1 MNDKPRLIE
10 VAFPLKQA
18 SLTSVHEKNVRHGH
32 ISTLHIWPAR
42 RPLAACRAALL
53 CTLLPD
59 PGDPQKRQQL
69 LDMIG
74 GTVVK
79 RVVTSE
85 DEDGNAVSEEKE
97 IVEGGVLVWGNE
109 NAPEMDTL
117 RTAIKDF
124 YGGNAPKVLDP
135 FAGGGAIPLEAMR
148 LGCEVTSADLN
159 PVAWFIQKCTL
170 DYPQRFAGKKW
181 PLPDFVQEW
190 PDFVEDF
197 IAGKIKK
204 RKGDQKPHFTD
215 ARQLFLAKQ
224 QEPTNHTNHTNEAKS
239 KDSCGFVK
247 FVGNK
252 TVGDLPDADLAWQV
266 RAWGRWVL
274 ERARQ
279 DLAARYPT
287 VDGEPTVAYL
297 WARTA
302 RDPQT
307 TGRIPL
313 LKTFWLG
320 KKRGKRAALLPM
332 PMADGSGVT
341 FRLLREADLAQP
353 QRVVEQHEFLQRWEV
368 TGETLNDFLDH
379 GTMNRAGVWSPCGG
393 RPGIIALTTKDDLP
407 RQGNQRL
414 LGTQMVAVVVE
425 QKEPNRKRPTKGYRL
440 PKEQEITAAMVEIE
454 DLTAAFDGLP
464 FGLLTEP
471 IPKGGGSGACRA
483 FSLHRWGMRTWG
495 DVFTPRQTLA
505 LATFAKHSRAAVDV
519 LRKDHAELA
528 EVVGAYLAVALD
540 RLADRSSGICTWTLD
555 YDQIRNTFARFAL
568 PMTWDLAE
576 CVPLAE
582 VSGGY
587 PGQLELVA
595 KYVASAAAT
604 TGSPSAPNILRE
616 SALRNSTSLVDLDAV
631 VTDPPYYD
639 AIPYS
644 DLMDFFYIW
653 LRRTLTGVSGEM
665 NKAFAEPLSPKW
677 NHEKADGELIDD
689 DSRFDGDREASKRNY
704 TDGMA
709 KAFHRACE
717 QLMATGRLVIVFA
730 NKSVVAWETLVEAL
744 IRGGAEVTASWPIQT
759 EREARSRGQASAALS
774 SSVWIVSRKRATTA
788 APGWE
793 EPVLERMKQVLF
805 DRREELGGIN
815 ILQYYFDLGIRGPDF
830 IWAALGPALQAYS
843 EHPFV
848 KKTSGGMMTVREFLD
863 EVRKLVLQFSLGE
876 LPGFHELQR
885 ETQGRGE
892 TVALDPV
899 TQYYLLHRAYFGLTP
914 APAGACILY
923 ANACGKNET
932 ELKVVWKILEQGGK
946 SGVGKKGRPRKD
958 AEEGEPT
965 NNTNDTNGEAEES
978 SGNEYRLLDWS
989 ERVESDDLGASRGG
1003 LTSPLVDK
1011 LHRLMALFHR
1021 NQAGE
1026 VQSLYESWGLASE
1039 RAFPPLLQAI
1049 RELALQDGNETE
1061 RRLVEALATQ
1071 LKLGRQQVMEDGVVK
1086 DAPFFAAIDEATRT
1100 TASYR
1105 KGKK

>member
-10 VAFPLKQA
+10 VAFPLRQA
-18 SLTSVHEKNVRHGH
+18 SLASVHEKNVRHGH

-59 PGDPQKRQQL
+59 PGDAQKRQEL
-69 LDMIG
+69 LDLIG

-79 RVVTSE
+79 KLVTSE
-85 DEDGNAVSEEKE
+85 DDDGNSVSEEKE
-97 IVEGGVLVWGNE
+97 VVEGGVLAWGNE
-109 NAPEMDTL
+109 NAVEMDTL
-117 RTAIKDF
+117 RAAIREF
-124 YGGNAPKVLDP
+124 YGGEAPKVLDP

-181 PLPDFVQEW
+181 PLPDFVRDW

-197 IAGKIKK
+197 LAGKVKK
-204 RKGDQKPHFTD
+204 RKGEQKPHFTD
-215 ARQLFLAKQ
+215 PQQLFLSSPRNTPNTLKGEQ
-224 QEPTNHTNHTNEAKS
+224 G
-239 KDSCGFVK
+239 DSVSRPFACLA
-247 FVGNK
+247 GNK
-252 TVGDLPDADLAWQV
+252 SVGDLPDADLAWHV

-279 DLAARYPT
+279 ELAARYPT
-287 VDGEPTVAYL
+287 ADGEPTVAYL

-307 TGRIPL
+307 TGRVPL
-313 LKTFWLG
+313 LKTFWLC
-320 KKRGKRAALLPM
+320 KKKGKRAALLPV
-332 PMADGSGVT
+332 PLTDGSGVT
-341 FRLLREADLAQP
+341 FRLLREVDLTQP
-353 QRVVEQHEFLQRWEV
+353 QRVIEEHDFLQRWEV
-368 TGETLNDFLDH
+368 TTENLDDFLKN
-379 GTMNRAGVWSPCGG
+379 GTMNRAGVWSPCSG
-393 RPGIIALTTKDDLP
+393 RPGIIALTAKDDLP
-407 RQGNQRL
+407 RQGQQRL
-414 LGTQMVAVVVE
+414 IGAQMVGVVIE
-425 QKEPNRKRPTKGYRL
+425 RKEPHRKKASKVYRI
-440 PKEQEITAAMVEIE
+440 PNEPEIAASIVEVE
-454 DLTAAFDGLP
+454 DLAAAFDGLP
-464 FGLLTEP
+464 YGLLTEP
-471 IPKGGGSGACRA
+471 IHKGGGSGACRA
-483 FSLHRWGMRTWG
+483 FSLYRWGMRTWG
-495 DVFTPRQTLA
+495 DVFTPRQMLA
-505 LATFAKHSRAAVDV
+505 LAVFAKHSRAAVEA
-519 LRKDHAELA
+519 LRTSHGELA
-528 EVVGAYLAVALD
+528 EAVGSYLAVALD

-576 CVPLAE
+576 CVPVAE

-595 KYVASAAAT
+595 KYVAFATGT
-604 TGSPSAPNILRE
+604 TGNPSAPRIVRE
-616 SALRNSTSLVDLDAV
+616 SALGDSQGRGNLDAV

-653 LRRTLTGVSGEM
+653 LRRTLRGISAEM
-665 NKAFAEPLSPKW
+665 DTVFAEPLSPKW
-677 NHEKADGELIDD
+677 NHEQADGELIDD

-709 KAFHRACE
+709 KAFQRCCE
-717 QLMATGRLVIVFA
+717 RLTDTGRLVIVFA
-730 NKSVVAWETLVEAL
+730 NKSVDAWETLVGAL

-774 SSVWIVSRKRATTA
+774 SSVWIICRKRAKTA
-788 APGWE
+788 PAGWE
-793 EPVLERMKQVLF
+793 EPVLERMKQILF
-805 DRREELGGIN
+805 DRREELGGKN

-830 IWAALGPALQAYS
+830 IWAALGPALQSYS

-848 KKTSGGMMTVREFLD
+848 KKTGGGIMTVQEFLD
-863 EVRKLVLQFSLGE
+863 EVRKLVLQFALGE
-876 LPGFHELQR
+876 LPGFRELQR

-899 TQYYLLHRAYFGLTP
+899 TQYYLLHRAYFGLKS

-932 ELKVVWKILEQGGK
+932 ELKVVWNILEQGGK
-946 SGVGKKGRPRKD
+946 SGPGKKGRPRKD
-958 AEEGEPT
+958 EEPTDDEPT
-965 NNTNDTNGEAEES
+965 NNTTGTNEDS
-978 SGNEYRLLDWS
+978 SGSEYRLLDWS
-989 ERVESDDLGASRGG
+989 ERVDREDLGESRGG
-1003 LTSPLVDK
+1003 LASPLVDK
-1011 LHRLMALFHR
+1011 LHRLMALFQGNR
-1021 NQAGE
+1021 AAD
-1026 VQSLYESWGLASE
+1026 VQRLYDEWGMASE
-1039 RAFPPLLQAI
+1039 QAFPPLLQAI

-1071 LKLGRQQVMEDGVVK
+1071 LKLTRRQVVEDGVMK
-1086 DAPFFAAIDEATRT
+1086 EGPFFPSIDEATRT
-1100 TASYR
+1100 EVSYR
-1105 KGKK
+1105 KVRK

>member
-1 MNDKPRLIE
+1 MTDKPRLIE

-42 RPLAACRAALL
+42 RPLAASRAALL

-59 PGDPQKRQQL
+59 PGDAKKRQEL
-69 LDMIG
+69 LDLIG

-79 RVVTSE
+79 RAVTSE
-85 DEDGNAVSEEKE
+85 DEEGNMVSEEKE
-97 IVEGGVLVWGNE
+97 TVEGGVLVWGNE

-117 RTAIKDF
+117 RAAIKKF

-181 PLPDFVQEW
+181 PLPEFVREW

-197 IAGKIKK
+197 IGGKIKK
-204 RKGDQKPHFTD
+204 RKGEQKPHFTD
-215 ARQLFLAKQ
+215 PKQIQLLAL
-224 QEPTNHTNHTNEAKS
+224 A
-239 KDSCGFVK
+239 
-247 FVGNK
+247 
-252 TVGDLPDADLAWQV
+252 DADLAWHV

-279 DLAARYPT
+279 NLTARYPMA
-287 VDGEPTVAYL
+287 DGEPTVAYL

-307 TGRIPL
+307 TGHIPL

-320 KKRGKRAALLPM
+320 KKKGKRAALLPV
-332 PMADGSGVT
+332 PNADGSGVT
-341 FRLLREADLAQP
+341 FKLLREADLAQP
-353 QRVVEQHEFLQRWEV
+353 ERVVEQHDFLQRWEV
-368 TGETLNDFLDH
+368 TGEKLEDFFNN
-379 GTMNRAGVWSPCGG
+379 GTMNRAGVWSPCNG
-393 RPGIIALTTKDDLP
+393 RPGIIALTMEDLR

-425 QKEPNRKRPTKGYRL
+425 RKDPKRKRPSKVYRL
-440 PKEQEITAAMVEIE
+440 PNEQEVAAAMVEIE
-454 DLTAAFDGLP
+454 DLTAAFEGLP
-464 FGLLTEP
+464 YGLLNEP

-505 LATFAKHSRAAVDV
+505 LATFAKHSREAVDL
-519 LRKDHAELA
+519 LRTDHAELA
-528 EVVGAYLAVALD
+528 EAVGAYLAVALD

-587 PGQLELVA
+587 PGQIELVA
-595 KYVASAAAT
+595 KYVASATAT
-604 TGSPSAPNILRE
+604 TGSPSSPQIVRE
-616 SALRNSTSLVDLDAV
+616 SALHASTTFVNLDAV

-653 LRRTLTGVSGEM
+653 LRRTLTGINSEM
-665 NKAFAEPLSPKW
+665 DKAFAEPLSPKW
-677 NHEKADGELIDD
+677 NHEQADGELIDD

-717 QLMATGRLVIVFA
+717 QLKDSGRLVIVFA

-774 SSVWIVSRKRATTA
+774 SSVWIVSRKRTTTA

-805 DRREELGGIN
+805 GRRDELGGIN

-848 KKTSGGMMTVREFLD
+848 KKTGGGMMTVREFLD

-876 LPGFHELQR
+876 LPGFREFQR

-892 TVALDPV
+892 TVTLDPV
-899 TQYYLLHRAYFGLTP
+899 TQYYLLHRAYFGLEP

-932 ELKVVWKILEQGGK
+932 ELKVVWNILEQGGK
-946 SGVGKKGRPRKD
+946 SGPGKKGRPRTD
-958 AEEGEPT
+958 AEEGEA
-965 NNTNDTNGEAEES
+965 EAEADES
-978 SGNEYRLLDWS
+978 KGSEYRLLDWS
-989 ERVESDDLGASRGG
+989 ERVGSDDLGESRGG
-1003 LTSPLVDK
+1003 LASPLVDK
-1011 LHRLMALFHR
+1011 LHRLMALLQR
-1021 NQAGE
+1021 NQAAE

-1049 RELALQDGNETE
+1049 RELALEDANDTE

-1071 LKLGRQQVMEDGVVK
+1071 LKLTRQQVAEDGVLK
-1086 DAPFFAAIDEATRT
+1086 EAPYFAPIDKATRA

-1105 KGKK
+1105 KTRK

>member
-1 MNDKPRLIE
+1 MTDKPRLIE

-59 PGDPQKRQQL
+59 PGDAQKRQEL

-79 RVVTSE
+79 RVVASE
-85 DEDGNAVSEEKE
+85 DEEGNAVSEEKE
-97 IVEGGVLVWGNE
+97 MVEGGVLVWGNE

-117 RTAIKDF
+117 RAAIKEF
-124 YGGNAPKVLDP
+124 FGGRAPKVLDP

-181 PLPDFVQEW
+181 PLPDFVREW

-197 IAGKIKK
+197 IAGKMKK
-204 RKGDQKPHFTD
+204 RKGEQKPHFTD
-215 ARQLFLAKQ
+215 AKQIQLLALQ
-224 QEPTNHTNHTNEAKS
+224 
-239 KDSCGFVK
+239 
-247 FVGNK
+247 
-252 TVGDLPDADLAWQV
+252 DADLAWHV

-279 DLAARYPT
+279 DLAARYPMA
-287 VDGEPTVAYL
+287 DGEPTVAYL

-320 KKRGKRAALLPM
+320 KKKGKRAALLPV
-332 PMADGSGVT
+332 PKADGSGVT
-341 FRLLREADLAQP
+341 FKLLREADLAQP

-368 TGETLNDFLDH
+368 TGETLEDFLNN

-414 LGTQMVAVVVE
+414 LDTQMVAVVVE
-425 QKEPNRKRPTKGYRL
+425 RKEPNRKRPTKVYRL
-440 PKEQEITAAMVEIE
+440 PNEQEIAAAMVEIE
-454 DLTAAFDGLP
+454 DLTAAFEGLP

-519 LRKDHAELA
+519 LRKDHAEPA

-604 TGSPSAPNILRE
+604 TGSPSAPNIVRE
-616 SALRNSTSLVDLDAV
+616 SALRASTSFVDLDAV

-653 LRRTLTGVSGEM
+653 LRRTLTGISGEM
-665 NKAFAEPLSPKW
+665 DKAFAEPLSPKW
-677 NHEKADGELIDD
+677 NHEQADGELIDD
-689 DSRFDGDREASKRNY
+689 DSRFEGDREASKRNY

-709 KAFHRACE
+709 RAFHRACE
-717 QLMATGRLVIVFA
+717 QLTDTGRLVIVFA

-744 IRGGAEVTASWPIQT
+744 IRGGTEVTASWPIQT

-774 SSVWIVSRKRATTA
+774 SSVWIVSRKRASTA

-805 DRREELGGIN
+805 ERREELGGIN

-848 KKTSGGMMTVREFLD
+848 KKTGGGMMTVGEFLD

-892 TVALDPV
+892 TVTLDSV
-899 TQYYLLHRAYFGLTP
+899 TQYYLLHRAYFGLAP

-923 ANACGKNET
+923 ANACGKDET
-932 ELKVVWKILEQGGK
+932 ELKVVWNILEQGGK
-946 SGVGKKGRPRKD
+946 SGAGKKGRPRKD
-958 AEEGEPT
+958 AEEGGAE
-965 NNTNDTNGEAEES
+965 DVEEES
-978 SGNEYRLLDWS
+978 SGSEYRLVDWS
-989 ERVESDDLGASRGG
+989 ERVERDDLGESRGG
-1003 LTSPLVDK
+1003 LASPLVDK
-1011 LHRLMALFHR
+1011 LHRLMALFQR
-1021 NQAGE
+1021 NQAAD
-1026 VQSLYESWGLASE
+1026 VQRLYDEWGLASE

-1049 RELALQDGNETE
+1049 RELALKDGNDMEQ
-1061 RRLVEALATQ
+1061 RLVESLASQ
-1071 LKLGRQQVMEDGVVK
+1071 LKLTRRQVVEDGVVK
-1086 DAPFFAAIDEATRT
+1086 DAPFFAVIDEATR
-1100 TASYR
+1100 AKVSYR
-1105 KGKK
+1105 KQKK

>member
-1 MNDKPRLIE
+1 MNMTDKPRLIE

-59 PGDPQKRQQL
+59 PGDAKKRQEL
-69 LDMIG
+69 LDLIG

-79 RVVTSE
+79 RTVTAE
-85 DEDGNAVSEEKE
+85 DEAGNMVSEEKE
-97 IVEGGVLVWGNE
+97 TVEGGVLVWGNE
-109 NAPEMDTL
+109 NAAEMDTL
-117 RTAIKDF
+117 RAAIKKF

-181 PLPDFVQEW
+181 PLPDFVREW

-215 ARQLFLAKQ
+215 PMQIQLLA
-224 QEPTNHTNHTNEAKS
+224 
-239 KDSCGFVK
+239 
-247 FVGNK
+247 
-252 TVGDLPDADLAWQV
+252 LPDADLAWHV

-279 DLAARYPT
+279 DLASRYPM
-287 VDGEPTVAYL
+287 VNGEPTVAYL

-313 LKTFWLG
+313 LKTFWLC
-320 KKRGKRAALLPM
+320 KKKGKRTALLPV
-332 PMADGSGVT
+332 PLADGSGVT
-341 FRLLREADLAQP
+341 FKLVREADFAKP
-353 QRVVEQHEFLQRWEV
+353 ESVIEENDFLQRWEV
-368 TGETLNDFLDH
+368 TSENLENFLNQ
-379 GTMNRAGVWSPCGG
+379 GTMNRAGVWSPCSG
-393 RPGIIALTTKDDLP
+393 RPGLIALTMKEDLP
-407 RQGNQRL
+407 RQGQQGL
-414 LGTQMVAVVVE
+414 LSSQMTAVVTE
-425 QKEPNRKRPTKGYRL
+425 CRRPNGKRTFKGYRL
-440 PKEQEITAAMVEIE
+440 PNAAEIHAADVQVE
-454 DLTAAFDGLP
+454 DLDEAFGKIP
-464 FGLLTEP
+464 FGKLSEP
-471 IPKGGGSGACRA
+471 TPEGGGSGASRA
-483 FSLHRWGMRTWG
+483 FSVYRYGMRTWG
-495 DVFTPRQTLA
+495 QLFTNRQLLAMACFVENARAAHCALTAGTPA
-505 LATFAKHSRAAVDV
+505 LAEPVS
-519 LRKDHAELA
+519 
-528 EVVGAYLAVALD
+528 AYLALCVD
-540 RLADRSSGICTWTLD
+540 RLADYSSAVCSWHNTGEKM
-555 YDQIRNTFARFAL
+555 RNTFGRFAL
-568 PMTWDLAE
+568 PMVWDFCE
-576 CVPLAE
+576 VNPLSETSGNFLGALE
-582 VSGGY
+582 WVAMYVGHALHACKNSSAVS
-587 PGQLELVA
+587 V
-595 KYVASAAAT
+595 
-604 TGSPSAPNILRE
+604 LRE
-616 SALRNSTSLVDLDAV
+616 SAISSSVEPQDAV
-631 VTDPPYYD
+631 LTDPPYYD

-653 LRRTLTGVSGEM
+653 LRRTLVGNSTEM
-665 NKAFAEPLSPKW
+665 DNNFAEPLSPKW
-677 NHEKADGELIDD
+677 NHEQADGELIDD
-689 DSRFDGDREASKRNY
+689 ESRFDGDREASKRNY

-709 KAFHRACE
+709 KAFERCCDRLTDA
-717 QLMATGRLVIVFA
+717 GRLVIVFA
-730 NKSVVAWETLVEAL
+730 NKSVDAWETLVGAL
-744 IRGGAEVTASWPIQT
+744 IRGGADVTASWPIQT
-759 EREARSRGQASAALS
+759 EMSNRTRGLGSAALS
-774 SSVWIVSRKRATTA
+774 SSVWIVCRKRAATA
-788 APGWE
+788 ALGWE
-793 EPVLERMKQVLF
+793 EPVLERMKQILF
-805 DRREELGGIN
+805 GRREELGGIN

-848 KKTSGGMMTVREFLD
+848 KKTGGGMLTVREFLD

-876 LPGFHELQR
+876 LPGFRELQR

-892 TVALDPV
+892 SVALDPV
-899 TQYYLLHRAYFGLTP
+899 TQYYLLHRAYFGPEP

-932 ELKVVWKILEQGGK
+932 ELKLVWNILEQGGK
-946 SGVGKKGRPRKD
+946 SGPGKKGRPRKD
-958 AEEGEPT
+958 TEE
-965 NNTNDTNGEAEES
+965 GEAEEPEAES
-978 SGNEYRLLDWS
+978 SGSEYRLLDWS
-989 ERVESDDLGASRGG
+989 ERIARDGLGESRGG
-1003 LTSPLVDK
+1003 LPSPLIDK
-1011 LHRLMALFHR
+1011 LHRLMALFQR

-1049 RELALQDGNETE
+1049 RELAFQDGNETE

-1071 LKLGRQQVMEDGVVK
+1071 LKLSRQQVVEDGVVK
-1086 DAPFFAAIDEATRT
+1086 EGPFFPALADTPRT
-1100 TASYR
+1100 KVSYR